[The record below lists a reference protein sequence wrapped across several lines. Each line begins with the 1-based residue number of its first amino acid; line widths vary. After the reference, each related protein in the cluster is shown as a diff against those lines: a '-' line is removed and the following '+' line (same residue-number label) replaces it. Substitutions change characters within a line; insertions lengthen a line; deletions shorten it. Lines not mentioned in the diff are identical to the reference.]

1 MLCLL
6 LSPNF
11 VALIGDLRVAPAYRA
26 ELEVREELVRRRR
39 AAGRTDALVPLLA
52 VMPKLLSFSDLRP
65 WSSDWKNQSYA
76 RYHGLEAVSAL
87 PPQLFSDEETVPRA
101 PMEAVSGLERL
112 AGEGDVRM
120 QFLMGELYDTTFAE
134 MDGVA
139 KDNARAAEWYLRAA
153 EQGDAHA
160 QRRLTRLLVTGDG
173 VPRNYPEAVYWLARS
188 QF

>member
-173 VPRNYPEAVYWLARS
+173 VSRNYPEAVYWLARS